1 MVRFVLEDTNESL
14 QPSHRFLKLPLS
26 LLPGLAVL
34 LSGCAAYSPP
44 RVWGESIHRNIVFA
58 SPGGRD
64 LRLDLYLPPK
74 SARPAPVV
82 LWVFGGGWKLGSR
95 GYHLN
100 VRDLTKHG
108 IAIAAM
114 DYRLSDEA
122 KYPAQLQDC
131 QAALHWLQANADQY
145 GLDPKR
151 IAAAGESSGGHLA
164 ALLGTIEGRE
174 KIRAVFALYPVTDL
188 VAIGRQY
195 AHGNPSDI
203 ERLLGGPIEEKLD
216 LARAGSPVNHV
227 SPDSPPFLIIHGA
240 KDTLV
245 LPDQSQQLHNRLQ
258 AAGVESRLIFLP
270 DKGHWFTLS
279 PAQRDTV
286 AKFFQSHFAD

>member
-1 MVRFVLEDTNESL
+1 
-14 QPSHRFLKLPLS
+14 
-26 LLPGLAVL
+26 VL

-82 LWVFGGGWKLGSR
+82 LWVFGGSWKLGSR

-195 AHGNPSDI
+195 VHGNPSDI
-203 ERLLGGPIEEKLD
+203 ERLLGGPIEEKLV